1 VLLEIAGWL
10 LLGLGLSPVFI
21 AIGWDVWQHDIRP
34 RLLPAA
40 DIDRLVAETIARDP
54 HDPEGAAMHEQANHW
69 YRCDPF
75 EQGKWRR
82 VRRAI
87 RRRLQGA

>member
-1 VLLEIAGWL
+1 MSVFDDLPIGQH
-10 LLGLGLSPVFI
+10 LGQSARQTGIPIVAAREL
-21 AIGWDVWQHDIRP
+21 
-34 RLLPAA
+34 RLA
-40 DIDRLVAETIARDP
+40 VP

-69 YRCDPF
+69 YSCDPF